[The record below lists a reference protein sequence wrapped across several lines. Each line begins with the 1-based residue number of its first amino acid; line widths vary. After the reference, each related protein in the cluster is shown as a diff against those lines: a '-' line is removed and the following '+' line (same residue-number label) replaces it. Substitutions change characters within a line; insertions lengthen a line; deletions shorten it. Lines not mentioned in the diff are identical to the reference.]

1 MHVKDRSGGFQQ
13 RLPIVARR
21 YTMQWQE
28 MLGLLGG
35 FLGNFGILPQVWR
48 LFRYRTAYEIS
59 LPFLWMWLA
68 SIICWL
74 LYGIFLG
81 LLSLIIWNCFAFIL
95 ALLMLYAKFKW
106 GIRPK
111 ESKPVM

>member
-1 MHVKDRSGGFQQ
+1 
-13 RLPIVARR
+13 
-21 YTMQWQE
+21 MQWQE

-35 FLGNFGILPQVWR
+35 FLGNFGVIPQIWR
-48 LFRYRTAYEIS
+48 LFRYKTAYEIS

-81 LLSLIIWNCFAFIL
+81 LFSLIMWNCITFVL

-106 GIRPK
+106 GIRAK
-111 ESKPVM
+111 QDKPAQ